1 VNQAKTLET
10 LAGLALFADLDGP
23 ELLAVTHTLKEQSFA
38 PGQRVIRQG
47 ISGSGFAVILEGEVS
62 VQVDGTEVA
71 RLGRGEFYGEMALL
85 LGETPVADVVAE
97 APLRVLQL
105 AGSDLRAFL
114 VEHPTVMYRM
124 LQAVSRRLARTY
136 GRA

>member
-1 VNQAKTLET
+1 MSEAKTLQT

-23 ELLAVTHTLKEQSFA
+23 ELLAVAHTLKEQSYP

-47 ISGSGFAVILEGEVS
+47 ISGSGFAVILDGEVS
-62 VQVDGTEVA
+62 VHVDGVEMA
-71 RLGRGEFYGEMALL
+71 RLGRGEFIGEMALL

-105 AGSDLRAFL
+105 AGSDLRTFL
-114 VEHPTVMYRM
+114 VEHPAVMYRM

-136 GRA
+136 RHD

>member
-38 PGQRVIRQG
+38 PSQRVIRQG